1 MSLFLVEVTS
11 QLAINGAD
19 FSLIVLLFCCL
30 LFVAFLFLGQYQV
43 HETCCANLR
52 AERSSNRH
60 NKEAAE
66 TSKRQRL
73 DEESAMDSDDG
84 ASQDEEA
91 ASTWGGEEDVNNE
104 GGDEDCDDGGSD
116 EDVNDKS

>member
-1 MSLFLVEVTS
+1 MRPAALIFGPSDRATGIIRKLPRLPRDSAWTKSLRWTL
-11 QLAINGAD
+11 
-19 FSLIVLLFCCL
+19 
-30 LFVAFLFLGQYQV
+30 
-43 HETCCANLR
+43 
-52 AERSSNRH
+52 
-60 NKEAAE
+60 
-66 TSKRQRL
+66 
-73 DEESAMDSDDG
+73 DG